1 MLFSFLSIGKIHNFP
16 EPESSAEARDTL
28 GTEGAATSGD
38 DEVDASEPGNRNG
51 GHRQHPRRPLSRPE
65 SVCARG

>member
-1 MLFSFLSIGKIHNFP
+1 MLLRFLSIRKILNFP

-38 DEVDASEPGNRNG
+38 DEVDASKP
-51 GHRQHPRRPLSRPE
+51 
-65 SVCARG
+65 